1 MTAPAVRVLV
11 VDDSALFRRQ
21 VCAILEADPRLAV
34 AGTARDGREAV
45 RRTLE
50 LQPDV
55 ITMDYAM
62 PVMDGISALRE
73 IMARAPTPVIMFS
86 ALTAEGASVT
96 LDALAAGAADYLP
109 KIRGREG
116 AVRGQLAR
124 ELCDKILT
132 IAAARRNFEGAAQT
146 AAGLLG
152 AERVAPPVHLQPA
165 ARDYR
170 LLLLGGS
177 TGAPLALQGILRQLP
192 ADFPLPVLV
201 IVHMPAS
208 ITPCFVERLGDQCA
222 IRVEEAATGVVP
234 RPGTA
239 YLVPGGCQVALEDN
253 DGPRFRVD
261 AGDPGTRYR
270 PSLDIGFAQAARC
283 YDGKVLAI
291 VLTGMGSDGVEGA
304 RALKE
309 HGATVWAQDEASSV
323 VYGIPMAV
331 AGARLADEILN
342 LAEIPRRILQE
353 V

>member
-1 MTAPAVRVLV
+1 MPVRVLV
-11 VDDSALFRRQ
+11 VDDSALFRRR
-21 VCAILEADPRLAV
+21 VCAILEAEPQIEV

-45 RRTLE
+45 RRALE
-50 LQPDV
+50 LKPDV

-62 PVMDGISALRE
+62 PVMDGISAVRE

-109 KIRGREG
+109 KFRGRGGE
-116 AVRGQLAR
+116 ADVEEDLAR

-132 IAAARRNFEGAAQT
+132 IAAGRGHFSAAAQA

-152 AERVAPPVHLQPA
+152 TEPVAPAGGVRRSA
-165 ARDYR
+165 KRFE
-170 LLLLGGS
+170 LLTLGGS

-192 ADFPLPVLV
+192 ADFPLPILV
-201 IVHMPAS
+201 MVHMPAP

-234 RPGTA
+234 QGGTA
-239 YLVPGGCQVALEDN
+239 YLVPGGCQVGLRGNGE
-253 DGPRFRVD
+253 PRFLVD
-261 AGDPGTRYR
+261 EGDPGARYR
-270 PSLDIGFAQAARC
+270 PSLDIGFAEAARC
-283 YDGKVLAI
+283 YHGKVLAI

-304 RALKE
+304 RVLKE